1 MNYLHSHRSCL
12 IARDLAVKYSVKRS
26 LSQKQTQYV
35 SVNPIDYMQDLT
47 TTKVQ
52 VAPEKW
58 DKRAILSAKN
68 CITWVTLL
76 D

>member
-12 IARDLAVKYSVKRS
+12 IVRDLAVKYSVKRS

-47 TTKVQ
+47 TAKVQ
-52 VAPEKW
+52 VAPE
-58 DKRAILSAKN
+58 N
-68 CITWVTLL
+68 
-76 D
+76 